1 MRYIR
6 QTLRCQNKN
15 CDSKCIT
22 KKRKAEPSLK
32 ICKDQTKSEAELQK
46 EIVKRLSIYK
56 DLFIIYNDPVS
67 PAMKFIHDPRMRMA
81 FIQYSKS
88 RGWEKGSTDLIIIW
102 QGKVTFLELKHD
114 GKAKGRLSQEQILY
128 KDRVEKAGYE
138 WVSWRTIDECVE
150 WANNRI
156 KDKNKEE

>member
-1 MRYIR
+1 MTYSR
-6 QTLRCQNKN
+6 QTLRGPKK
-15 CDSKCIT
+15 DIEPKRIS
-22 KKRKAEPSLK
+22 KKRKTNTSLK

-128 KDRVEKAGYE
+128 KERVEAAGYE

-150 WANNRI
+150 WANARI
-156 KDKNKEE
+156 KKPEGE